1 MEASPPS
8 PSTTTASTITTKE
21 YVPGYIESAEVFV
34 TDGLHAG
41 KRGTIAA
48 VCPKSCRV
56 ACDGEITGNVPYRHV
71 RLVKTAP
78 PAPPGQ
84 TKLVKKKEEEG
95 KWSPPLSSSS
105 EDEEDAKSFVS
116 ADTLP
121 AAEAAASPPS
131 PPPSPWPVIPLS
143 LPVAFP
149 ISKRISALVQ
159 EEKDQLATGHVP
171 TPKPS
176 TTVLKVV
183 EQAAAEIEH
192 LRRMEHALGP
202 YLEQDPSSPDFC
214 RIRRVT
220 TRTGQYSAVQVDHVL
235 PKAWGGADA
244 LHNYVLMPTELNHA
258 LSDDMTE
265 RKRDAV
271 VTTCRKAWTGAR
283 KFAAEVAERCT
294 KRANVE

>member
-1 MEASPPS
+1 MEAAPPS
-8 PSTTTASTITTKE
+8 PSTAATYAITTKE

-84 TKLVKKKEEEG
+84 AKLDKKKEEEEG
-95 KWSPPLSSSS
+95 KEWSPPPSSSD
-105 EDEEDAKSFVS
+105 DEEDAKSFVS
-116 ADTLP
+116 A
-121 AAEAAASPPS
+121 EAL
-131 PPPSPWPVIPLS
+131 PPPPWPVIPLS
-143 LPVAFP
+143 LPAAFP

-159 EEKDQLATGHVP
+159 EEKDQLATGHLP

-176 TTVLKVV
+176 TAVLKVV
-183 EQAAAEIEH
+183 EQAAGKIDH

-202 YLEQDPSSPDFC
+202 YLEQDPSNPDFC

-271 VTTCRKAWTGAR
+271 VATCREAWTSAR

-294 KRANVE
+294 KRASVE

>member
-1 MEASPPS
+1 MEAAPPS
-8 PSTTTASTITTKE
+8 PSTTKE

-84 TKLVKKKEEEG
+84 TKLVKKKEAEEEG
-95 KWSPPLSSSS
+95 KEWSPPSSSS

-121 AAEAAASPPS
+121 PP
-131 PPPSPWPVIPLS
+131 PWPVIPLS
-143 LPVAFP
+143 LPAAFP

-176 TTVLKVV
+176 TSVLKVV
-183 EQAAAEIEH
+183 EQAAAKIDH

-202 YLEQDPSSPDFC
+202 YLEQDPSNPDFC

-235 PKAWGGADA
+235 PRAWGGADA

-271 VTTCRKAWTGAR
+271 VATCREAWTGAR
-283 KFAAEVAERCT
+283 KFAAEVTERCT
-294 KRANVE
+294 KRAGVE